1 MKDKIK
7 NIPESPGVYKFFSK
21 KELIYIGKAKNLK
34 KRTSSYFGNSL
45 KDRKTNQ
52 IRRLTDH
59 IEVFI
64 TNNEVEALLLEQNL
78 IKENKPR
85 FNILLRDDKTYPYIF
100 FSLNKDFPGIY
111 LKRTK
116 GSVDKNFIGPFI
128 SSQAVKN
135 SIKDIQKVF
144 KIRNCSDTTFSSRT
158 RPCIEFQ
165 MKRCSAP
172 CTKNISKEEYA
183 EDIAKSMEYLS
194 SSKKSLVSTL
204 KKNMKKASDNLNFE
218 KAAEIK
224 NRISQV
230 EIINEKQAVTPSGMD
245 ADIFSVEKNNNYAGI
260 CIITIRDGKI
270 RGTKTH
276 LVKDAFFETVNN
288 LYELAIFNFYSNKIN
303 LPKKIFFS
311 PSIGDVSLI
320 KKGIKDNISS
330 NINFPKS
337 INSFIKPIISLAEN
351 NSAQIIQNHLS
362 KKEKYAFAYKELSK
376 KLSIRNISRI
386 DAFDISHQYMKEGV
400 GSCVVFSEN
409 GPSKKD
415 YRLFNIPNEIAGND
429 IASMEHVIER
439 RLKYYDEKRPDIIL
453 VDGGETQ
460 LNFTNKILKDHG
472 IFNILVLAIAKGKG
486 RVRATETI
494 YSSNGI
500 LEIEPQ
506 SGSFKLLNELRDE
519 SHRFAITASR
529 KKIRKTNKYS
539 ALDKVKGIGPIT
551 KKKLLKKFKSLKK
564 IKEASNEELMTLKN
578 INETMAKEIK
588 QRL

>member
-1 MKDKIK
+1 LKDKIK

-135 SIKDIQKVF
+135 SIKDIQKIF
-144 KIRNCSDTTFSSRT
+144 KIRNCSDTTFKSRT

-204 KKNMKKASDNLNFE
+204 KKNMKKASDSLNFE

-224 NRISQV
+224 NRINQV

-486 RVRATETI
+486 RIRATETI

-500 LEIEPQ
+500 LEIDPQ

-519 SHRFAITASR
+519 SHRFAIMASR

>member
-135 SIKDIQKVF
+135 SIKDIQKIF
-144 KIRNCSDTTFSSRT
+144 KIRNCSDTTFKSRT

-204 KKNMKKASDNLNFE
+204 KKNMKKASDSLNFE

-311 PSIGDVSLI
+311 TSIGDVSLI

-330 NINFPKS
+330 NINFPRS
-337 INSFIKPIISLAEN
+337 INSFIKPIISLAET

-460 LNFTNKILKDHG
+460 LNFTNKILRDHG

-500 LEIEPQ
+500 LEIDPQ
-506 SGSFKLLNELRDE
+506 SGSFRLLNELRDE
-519 SHRFAITASR
+519 SHRFAIMASR

>member
-135 SIKDIQKVF
+135 SIKDIQKIF

-204 KKNMKKASDNLNFE
+204 KKNMKKASDSLDFE

-230 EIINEKQAVTPSGMD
+230 EIINEKQAVTPNGMD

-330 NINFPKS
+330 NIDFPKS
-337 INSFIKPIISLAEN
+337 INSFIKPIISLAET

-376 KLSIRNISRI
+376 KLSMRNISRI

-578 INETMAKEIK
+578 INETMAREIK
-588 QRL
+588 QKL

>member
-7 NIPESPGVYKFFSK
+7 NIPELPGVYKFFSK

-135 SIKDIQKVF
+135 SIKDIQKIF
-144 KIRNCSDTTFSSRT
+144 KIRNCSDTTFKSRT

-204 KKNMKKASDNLNFE
+204 KKNMKKASDSLNFE

-224 NRISQV
+224 NRINQV

-472 IFNILVLAIAKGKG
+472 ILNILVLAIAKGKG

-578 INETMAKEIK
+578 INETMAREIK
-588 QRL
+588 QKL

>member
-135 SIKDIQKVF
+135 SIKDIQKIF
-144 KIRNCSDTTFSSRT
+144 KIRNCSDTTFKSRT

-204 KKNMKKASDNLNFE
+204 KKNMKKASDSLNFE

-330 NINFPKS
+330 NIDFPKS
-337 INSFIKPIISLAEN
+337 INSFIKPIISLAET

-376 KLSIRNISRI
+376 KLSMRNISRI

-500 LEIEPQ
+500 LEIDPQ

-519 SHRFAITASR
+519 SHRFAIMASR

-578 INETMAKEIK
+578 INETMAREIK
-588 QRL
+588 QKL

>member
-135 SIKDIQKVF
+135 SIKDIQKIF
-144 KIRNCSDTTFSSRT
+144 KIRNCSDTTFKSRT

-204 KKNMKKASDNLNFE
+204 KKNMKKASDSLDFE

-500 LEIEPQ
+500 LEIDPQ

-578 INETMAKEIK
+578 INETMAREIK
-588 QRL
+588 QKL

>member
-135 SIKDIQKVF
+135 SIKDIQKIF
-144 KIRNCSDTTFSSRT
+144 KIRNCSDTTFKSRT

-204 KKNMKKASDNLNFE
+204 KKNMKKASDSLDFE

-230 EIINEKQAVTPSGMD
+230 EIINEKQAVTPNGMD

-330 NINFPKS
+330 NIDFPKS
-337 INSFIKPIISLAEN
+337 INSFIKPIISLAET

-439 RLKYYDEKRPDIIL
+439 RLKYYDKKRPDIIL

>member
-135 SIKDIQKVF
+135 SIKDIQKIF
-144 KIRNCSDTTFSSRT
+144 KIRNCSDTTFKSRT

-204 KKNMKKASDNLNFE
+204 KKNMKKASDSLNFE

-224 NRISQV
+224 NRINQV

-500 LEIEPQ
+500 LEIDPQ

-519 SHRFAITASR
+519 SHRFAIMASR

>member
-135 SIKDIQKVF
+135 SIKDIQKIF
-144 KIRNCSDTTFSSRT
+144 KIRNCSDTTFKSRT

-204 KKNMKKASDNLNFE
+204 KKNMKKASDSLNFE

-311 PSIGDVSLI
+311 SSIGDASLI

-330 NINFPKS
+330 NIDFPKS
-337 INSFIKPIISLAEN
+337 INSFIKPIISLAET

-376 KLSIRNISRI
+376 KLSMRNISRI

-429 IASMEHVIER
+429 IASLEHVIER

-472 IFNILVLAIAKGKG
+472 IFNVLVLAIAKGKG

-500 LEIEPQ
+500 LEIDPQ

>member
-1 MKDKIK
+1 M
-7 NIPESPGVYKFFSK
+7 
-21 KELIYIGKAKNLK
+21 
-34 KRTSSYFGNSL
+34 
-45 KDRKTNQ
+45 
-52 IRRLTDH
+52 
-59 IEVFI
+59 
-64 TNNEVEALLLEQNL
+64 LEQNL

-135 SIKDIQKVF
+135 SIKDIQKIF
-144 KIRNCSDTTFSSRT
+144 KIRNCSDTTFKSRT

-204 KKNMKKASDNLNFE
+204 KKNMKKASDSLDFE

-230 EIINEKQAVTPSGMD
+230 EIINEKQAVTPNGMD

-311 PSIGDVSLI
+311 SSIGDVSLI

-330 NINFPKS
+330 NIDFPKS
-337 INSFIKPIISLAEN
+337 INSFIKPIISLAET

-376 KLSIRNISRI
+376 KLSMRNISRI

-439 RLKYYDEKRPDIIL
+439 RLKYYDKKRPDIIL

-500 LEIEPQ
+500 LEIDPQ

-578 INETMAKEIK
+578 INETMAREIK
-588 QRL
+588 QKL

>member
-135 SIKDIQKVF
+135 SIKDIQKIF

-204 KKNMKKASDNLNFE
+204 KKNMKKASDSLNFE

-472 IFNILVLAIAKGKG
+472 ILDILVLAIAKGKG

-578 INETMAKEIK
+578 INETMAREIK
-588 QRL
+588 QKL

>member
-135 SIKDIQKVF
+135 SIKDIQKIF
-144 KIRNCSDTTFSSRT
+144 KIRNCSDTTFKSRT

-204 KKNMKKASDNLNFE
+204 KKNMKKASDSLNFE

-500 LEIEPQ
+500 LEIDPQ

-529 KKIRKTNKYS
+529 KKIRQTNKYS

>member
-135 SIKDIQKVF
+135 SIKDIQKIF
-144 KIRNCSDTTFSSRT
+144 KIRNCSDTTFKSRT

-204 KKNMKKASDNLNFE
+204 KKNMKKASDSLNFE

-224 NRISQV
+224 NRINQV

-500 LEIEPQ
+500 LEIDPQ

-578 INETMAKEIK
+578 INETMAREIK
-588 QRL
+588 QKL

>member
-135 SIKDIQKVF
+135 SIKDIQKIF

-204 KKNMKKASDNLNFE
+204 KKNMKKASDSLDFE

-230 EIINEKQAVTPSGMD
+230 EIINEKQAVTPNGMD

-330 NINFPKS
+330 NIDFPKS
-337 INSFIKPIISLAEN
+337 INSFIKPIISLAET
-351 NSAQIIQNHLS
+351 NSTQIIQNHLS

-500 LEIEPQ
+500 LEIDPQ

>member
-135 SIKDIQKVF
+135 SIKDIQKIF
-144 KIRNCSDTTFSSRT
+144 KIRNCSDTTFKSRT

-204 KKNMKKASDNLNFE
+204 KKNMKKASDSLDFE

-230 EIINEKQAVTPSGMD
+230 EIINEKQAVTPNGMD

-330 NINFPKS
+330 NIDFPKS
-337 INSFIKPIISLAEN
+337 INSFIKPIISLAET

-500 LEIEPQ
+500 LEIDPQ

-519 SHRFAITASR
+519 SHRFAIMASR

>member
-135 SIKDIQKVF
+135 SIKDIQKIF

-204 KKNMKKASDNLNFE
+204 KKNMKKASDSLNFE

-500 LEIEPQ
+500 LEIDPQ

>member
-135 SIKDIQKVF
+135 SIKDIQKIF
-144 KIRNCSDTTFSSRT
+144 KIRNCSDTTFKSRT

-204 KKNMKKASDNLNFE
+204 KKNMKKASDSLDFE

-230 EIINEKQAVTPSGMD
+230 EIINEKQAVTPNGMD

-330 NINFPKS
+330 NIDFPKS
-337 INSFIKPIISLAEN
+337 INSFIKPIISLAET

-376 KLSIRNISRI
+376 KLSMRNISRI

-472 IFNILVLAIAKGKG
+472 ILNILVLAIAKGKG

>member
-135 SIKDIQKVF
+135 SIKDIQKIF

-204 KKNMKKASDNLNFE
+204 KKNMKKASDSLDFE

-230 EIINEKQAVTPSGMD
+230 EIINEKQAVTPNGMD

-330 NINFPKS
+330 NIDFPKS
-337 INSFIKPIISLAEN
+337 INSFIKPIISLAET
-351 NSAQIIQNHLS
+351 NSTQIIQNHLS

-439 RLKYYDEKRPDIIL
+439 RLKYYDKKRPDIIL

-472 IFNILVLAIAKGKG
+472 ILNILVLAIAKGKG

-500 LEIEPQ
+500 LEIDPQ

>member
-135 SIKDIQKVF
+135 SIKDIQKIF

-204 KKNMKKASDNLNFE
+204 KKNMKKASDSLDFE

-230 EIINEKQAVTPSGMD
+230 EIINEKQAVTPNGMD

-330 NINFPKS
+330 NIDFPKS
-337 INSFIKPIISLAEN
+337 INSFIKPIISLAET

-439 RLKYYDEKRPDIIL
+439 RLKYYDKKRPDIIL

>member
-111 LKRTK
+111 LQRTK

-135 SIKDIQKVF
+135 SIKDIQKIF
-144 KIRNCSDTTFSSRT
+144 KIRNCSDTTFKSRT

-204 KKNMKKASDNLNFE
+204 KKNMKKASDSLNFE

-230 EIINEKQAVTPSGMD
+230 EIINEKQAVTPNGMD

-311 PSIGDVSLI
+311 SSIGDASLI

-330 NINFPKS
+330 NIDFPKS
-337 INSFIKPIISLAEN
+337 INSFIKPIISLAET

-376 KLSIRNISRI
+376 KLSMRNISRI

-472 IFNILVLAIAKGKG
+472 ILDILVLAIAKGKG

-500 LEIEPQ
+500 LEIDPQ

-564 IKEASNEELMTLKN
+564 IKEASNEELMTVKN

>member
-135 SIKDIQKVF
+135 SIKDIQKIF
-144 KIRNCSDTTFSSRT
+144 KIRNCSDTTFNSRT

-204 KKNMKKASDNLNFE
+204 KKNMKKASDSLDFE

-230 EIINEKQAVTPSGMD
+230 EIINEKQAVTPNGMD

-330 NINFPKS
+330 NIDFPKS
-337 INSFIKPIISLAEN
+337 INSFIKPIISLAET

-472 IFNILVLAIAKGKG
+472 ILNILVLAIAKGKG

-519 SHRFAITASR
+519 SHRFAIMASR

-578 INETMAKEIK
+578 INETMAREIK
-588 QRL
+588 QKL

>member
-135 SIKDIQKVF
+135 SIKDIQKIF
-144 KIRNCSDTTFSSRT
+144 KIRNCSDTTFKSRT

-204 KKNMKKASDNLNFE
+204 KKNMKKASDSLNFE

-224 NRISQV
+224 NRINQV

-472 IFNILVLAIAKGKG
+472 IFNVLVLAIAKGKG

-500 LEIEPQ
+500 LEIDPQ

-588 QRL
+588 QKL

>member
-135 SIKDIQKVF
+135 SIKDIQKIF
-144 KIRNCSDTTFSSRT
+144 KIRNCSDTTFKSRT

-204 KKNMKKASDNLNFE
+204 KKNMKKASDSLDFE

-230 EIINEKQAVTPSGMD
+230 EIINEKQAVTPNGMD

-330 NINFPKS
+330 NIDFPKS
-337 INSFIKPIISLAEN
+337 INSFIKPIISLAET

-472 IFNILVLAIAKGKG
+472 ILNILVLAIAKGKG

-519 SHRFAITASR
+519 SHRFAIMASR